1 MASIWQPCVGTKYC
15 VINVQLEGT
24 SSVLVRSK
32 LSMTKQPSVEEFAAL
47 QKALDAAQSERDSLA
62 GENRLL
68 RVQRDLL
75 QEKLNKLMRKV
86 FAASSEVMGTHQKD
100 LFFNEAEALAAA
112 TKAAPAQQDGGD
124 DCDGTDVA
132 GHKRAKRGRKPL
144 DPALARHIVR
154 HELSGSDRICAHDG
168 STLVEI
174 GVEASEQLDI
184 IPQQIRVIRHE
195 RVKYACPCCDGGL
208 RLAGK
213 PAQIIPK
220 GLFSESALAWIT
232 TSKFDDGL
240 PLYRQAA
247 LLGRFGGTDLSRNTM
262 AASIVRVGAATQPVI
277 NLLRDH
283 LLDSPLVF
291 GDETTVQVLKEPG
304 RAAQAKS
311 YMWVQMTQGSGPQG
325 TGPPIRLFG
334 YSPSRSTDAAVKMY
348 AGLREGA
355 VLMTDG
361 YEVYDKIER
370 ANRLVHLGCWAHAR
384 RYMVDALQVLPKNAR
399 GPQQPAVQFIEL
411 IAKLYAVE
419 SRARKLEMD
428 AQQRLHER
436 QMHSVPVIEAIEALV
451 LAHLHAV
458 VPGSALGKAL
468 HYFGSQWPKLVR
480 YVEDGRYPIDNNP
493 CENSIRPFVIGRKGW
508 LFSDTVAGANASANL
523 YSLVQTCKANGIDS
537 YRYLRA
543 LFIALPKATTVDD
556 YEALLPWRIALAA
569 Q

>member
-1 MASIWQPCVGTKYC
+1 MG
-15 VINVQLEGT
+15 
-24 SSVLVRSK
+24 VRSK
-32 LSMTKQPSVEEFAAL
+32 LSMTKPPSIEEFAAL
-47 QKALDAAQSERDSLA
+47 QKALDAVQSQRDAAQTERDSLA
-62 GENRLL
+62 GENRIL

-86 FAASSEVMGTHQKD
+86 FAASSEVLGTNQKD
-100 LFFNEAEALAAA
+100 MFFNEAEALAAA
-112 TKAAPAQQDGGD
+112 TKAAPTQEEADAGHS
-124 DCDGTDVA
+124 DVA

-144 DPALARHIVR
+144 DPALPRHVVR
-154 HELSGSDRICAHDG
+154 HELSDAERVCAHDG
-168 STLVEI
+168 ATLVEI

-184 IPQQIRVIRHE
+184 IPQQVRVIRHE

-213 PAQIIPK
+213 PPQIIPK
-220 GLFSESALAWIT
+220 GLFTESALAWIA

-247 LLGRFGGTDLSRNTM
+247 LLGRFGGTDLSHNTM
-262 AASIVRVGAATQPVI
+262 AASIVRVGLASQSVI

-283 LLDSPLVF
+283 LLDSPIVF

-304 RAAQAKS
+304 RAAQSKS
-311 YMWVQMTQGSGPQG
+311 YMWVQMTQGSGPEG

-334 YSPSRSTDAAVKMY
+334 YSPSRSTDAAMQMY
-348 AGLREGA
+348 AGLRIGA

-361 YEVYDKIER
+361 YEVYDKIEK

-399 GPQQPAVQFIEL
+399 TPEQPAAQFIEL

-419 SRARKLEMD
+419 SRARKLQMD
-428 AQQRLHER
+428 AQQRR
-436 QMHSVPVIEAIEALV
+436 QQRQEHSVPVIKAIETLLLV
-451 LAHLHAV
+451 HLHAV

-468 HYFGSQWPKLVR
+468 HYLSSQWPKLIR

-493 CENSIRPFVIGRKGW
+493 CENSIRPFVVGRKGW

-537 YRYLRA
+537 YRYLHA
-543 LFIALPKATTVDD
+543 LFIALPNARTVDD
-556 YEALLPWRIALAA
+556 YEALLPWRIALPAT
-569 Q
+569 